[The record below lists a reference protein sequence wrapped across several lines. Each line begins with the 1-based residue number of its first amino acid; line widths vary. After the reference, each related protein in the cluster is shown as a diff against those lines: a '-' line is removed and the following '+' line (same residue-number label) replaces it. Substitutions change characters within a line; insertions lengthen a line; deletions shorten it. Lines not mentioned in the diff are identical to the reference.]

1 MRLLLTAALLFSASI
16 SAEVK
21 TIYVAPEMQQQS
33 SQAGADRPG
42 NDVKKINKIKKPK
55 AKLPKHSA
63 LNFIEPVLG
72 IEDVKP
78 WHKGTL
84 AKDEMK
90 PGGRMPT
97 MNKFATKVFASKEN
111 TRGGTGIGGGGCG
124 CN

>member
-1 MRLLLTAALLFSASI
+1 MRLLLTAALLFSAGV

-21 TIYVAPEMQQQS
+21 TIYVAPKMQQQTS
-33 SQAGADRPG
+33 SSGADAPG
-42 NDVKKINKIKKPK
+42 NGVKKNKVKKPK

>member
-1 MRLLLTAALLFSASI
+1 MRTLLSLIGILLSTNSVQ
-16 SAEVK
+16 AEVR
-21 TIYVAPEMQQQS
+21 TIYVAPQSGQQVEAAS
-33 SQAGADRPG
+33 SALKTQK
-42 NDVKKINKIKKPK
+42 VKKPAKPK
-55 AKLPKHSA
+55 ARLAKHSA

-72 IEDVKP
+72 IENVKP

-90 PGGRMPT
+90 PGGRLPT
-97 MNKFATKVFASKEN
+97 MTKFATKVFASKEN